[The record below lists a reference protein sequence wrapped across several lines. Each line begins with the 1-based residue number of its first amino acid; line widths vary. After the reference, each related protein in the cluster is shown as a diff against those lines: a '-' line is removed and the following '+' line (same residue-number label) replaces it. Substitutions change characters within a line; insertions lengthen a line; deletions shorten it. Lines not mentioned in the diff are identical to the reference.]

1 MTEKKKFIESG
12 NYRIGKL
19 IKKDSPKYIV
29 RCDFDDLLLS
39 ITESK
44 VPLDNISVGDIV
56 QVFRMTLDSCILI
69 DYIKK
74 EEAGN

>member
-29 RCDFDDLLLS
+29 RCYFDDLLLS

-44 VPLDNISVGDIV
+44 VPLDNISVGDKV
-56 QVFRMTLDSCILI
+56 QVFRLTKDTCLLLFFEST
-69 DYIKK
+69 K
-74 EEAGN
+74 